1 MTMMRR
7 VTLPLLAVLTV
18 LVLAAAGCGD
28 STAGSGSD
36 SGSDSGS
43 GSAGSDTGQGD
54 EPGASGTPAD
64 GTYVATEVTGRALV
78 AGTTLRLTWDGETLS
93 ADAGCNQ
100 MSGPASVADGRLV
113 VDDLAMT
120 EMGCEPGRM
129 EQDQWVAELL
139 VSGPEITTTDEGFT
153 LAGATTTARF
163 ATEPAPDDVPL
174 EGTTWLLESTVDGD
188 VASSSVGGPDDARPR
203 FRIADG
209 RVVGFDG
216 CDELAGP
223 VEVTTDAVRAGG
235 DLGGTERQCLV
246 AGAPLARLLTAS
258 TYVVEGDR
266 LTLTRGET
274 SLVFRAE

>member
-18 LVLAAAGCGD
+18 LALAVTGCGD
-28 STAGSGSD
+28 SPAGPDGGSGDSGDAAGSG
-36 SGSDSGS
+36 
-43 GSAGSDTGQGD
+43 TGQGAD
-54 EPGASGTPAD
+54 PSVSGAPAD
-64 GTYVATEVTGRALV
+64 GTYVATDVTGQTLV
-78 AGTTLRLTWDGETLS
+78 AGTTLRLTWDGGALS

-100 MSGPASVADGRLV
+100 MSGRGSVEDGRLV
-113 VDDLAMT
+113 VADLAMT

-139 VSGPEITTTDEGFT
+139 GSGPEITTTDEGFT
-153 LAGATTTARF
+153 LTGATTTARF

-188 VASSSVGGPDDARPR
+188 VASSSVGGPDDALPR
-203 FRIADG
+203 FRITDG
-209 RVVGFDG
+209 RLVGFDG

-223 VEVTTDAVRAGG
+223 VEVTSDSVRAGG
-235 DLGGTERQCLV
+235 DLGGTDRQCLV
-246 AGAPLARLLTAS
+246 AGAPLARLLAAS

-266 LTLTRGET
+266 LTLTRSEI